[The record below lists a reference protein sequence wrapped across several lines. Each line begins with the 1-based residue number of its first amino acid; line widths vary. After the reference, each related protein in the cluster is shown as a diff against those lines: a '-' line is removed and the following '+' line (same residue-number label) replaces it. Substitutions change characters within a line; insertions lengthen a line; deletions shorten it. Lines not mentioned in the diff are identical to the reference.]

1 LGSHQ
6 IKEGRK
12 MKIKDLIKAFA
23 TTQPKAEIELSAFI
37 RPAGQGYNEFVRYCM
52 AKRVSNQRKRKQRRA

>member
-1 LGSHQ
+1 
-6 IKEGRK
+6 